1 MEADQREAIR
11 RRRMS
16 GTDLTE
22 ENVRDLR
29 RAIREGRMTK
39 REAADFYGKGIET
52 IRRICN
58 GASFSW
64 VKDAPEPT
72 AEVRE
77 AIDQAAAASAAR
89 LMRLLDAQPPNEV
102 E

>member
-1 MEADQREAIR
+1 MDKQTRTAQQRQRLGNTNLSE
-11 RRRMS
+11 
-16 GTDLTE
+16 DD
-22 ENVRDLR
+22 VRNMR

-39 REAADFYGKGIET
+39 REAAAMYGKGLET
-52 IRRICN
+52 IRRICS
-58 GASFSW
+58 GAAFSW
-64 VKDAPEPT
+64 VRDEPEPT

-89 LMRLLDAQPPNEV
+89 LMKLLDAQPPNEV